1 MKFSYSTQVLL
12 SQHLYWVTNGYD
24 VNGINGIIGSIRK
37 ENPFV
42 SPSIDNVI
50 KRTGQFTC
58 TDFQLKELKE
68 LTYLYAML
76 FKLDFDLSYL
86 EHCTSLIEVDFS
98 CSNIENIESFK
109 YLINLKNLNLNN
121 TNVTN
126 IDSLK
131 HLENMET
138 LVLKNCIIDSLI
150 PLKHYKKLSKI
161 VLDLVNNEEEILE
174 VISNQANC
182 NAEYLI
188 NNYNDIGGLSFHQYW
203 MFINLKEESLEIEMH
218 SLEKSKYENFYQIPL
233 ELQNDENFKEIYS
246 KIFQLELDKRVN
258 LVLRDNYEILSKES
272 YNYSEEIS
280 YVSSLKIRRNKA

>member
-1 MKFSYSTQVLL
+1 MKFPHSTKFLL
-12 SQHLYWVTNGYD
+12 SQHLNWVANGYD
-24 VNGINGIIGSIRK
+24 VNSLNRVIGLIRK

-42 SPSIDNVI
+42 SPSVENVI
-50 KRTGQFTC
+50 KRTGQFTSI
-58 TDFQLKELKE
+58 DFQPQELKK

-76 FKLDFDLSYL
+76 YELDFDLSYL
-86 EHCTSLIEVDFS
+86 EYCTSLIEVDFS

-126 IDSLK
+126 LDSLK

-150 PLKHYKKLSKI
+150 PLKQYKKLNKI
-161 VLDLVNNEEEILE
+161 VLDLVSNEAEILE
-174 VISNQANC
+174 VISNQTAC

-203 MFINLKEESLEIEMH
+203 MFINLKEDSLEIEMH
-218 SLEKSKYENFYQIPL
+218 SLEKSKYENFYPIPL
-233 ELQNDENFKEIYS
+233 ELQNDENFKEIYF
-246 KIFQLELDKRVN
+246 KLFQLELDKRVS
-258 LVLRDNYEILSKES
+258 LVLKDNYEILSKES
-272 YNYSEEIS
+272 YNYHDEIS
-280 YVSSLKIRRNKA
+280 FGSSLKIRRNKA